1 MAEVHFVGQ
10 ILGASGFGRANLF
23 CRWGVHSGPG
33 WRLLE
38 GFSDGRTQIDHP
50 QDEEMSIWAHPL
62 DLHFATSTIAGWPR
76 LHFEVWSEDL
86 FGRKELAGYGFCF
99 LPTVVGEYNLEC
111 VTWKPA
117 GSKWLDNTR
126 SFFLGGGPQLVHNEL
141 IYKQDDRFR
150 LCSETAGV
158 VHIELGVMLKDFE
171 KHGVETFSS
180 NQKTEAGPYPDE
192 TERQKLLEWSY

>member
-10 ILGASGFGRANLF
+10 ILGGSGFPQKNLF
-23 CRWGVHSGPG
+23 CRFGVVTGPG

-38 GFSDGRTQIDHP
+38 GFADGRTQIDHP
-50 QDEEMSIWAHPL
+50 QDAEMSIWAHPL
-62 DLHFATSTIAGWPR
+62 DLHYATSSISGWPR
-76 LHFEVWSEDL
+76 LHFQVWAEDS

-117 GSKWLDNTR
+117 GSKWMDETR
-126 SFFLGGGPQLVHNEL
+126 SFFLGGGPQLVHDDL
-141 IYKQDDRFR
+141 VHQQDDRFR
-150 LCSETAGV
+150 LCCESTGT
-158 VHIELGVMLKDFE
+158 VHIEVGVLLKDFE

-180 NQKTEAGPYPDE
+180 VGGNNATQIADE
-192 TERQKLLEWSY
+192 NSRRNFVV